1 MHTMGRALDAEI
13 IVILRS
19 RMGNVWI
26 VIVVAILLLI
36 IYRRI
41 GGSGCLCK
49 ESIECLPP
57 RSKGR
62 YYLVPPLYAILGKIQ
77 LATLSGCK

>member
-1 MHTMGRALDAEI
+1 MGGALDTEI

-19 RMGNVWI
+19 RMGNVRI

-41 GGSGCLCK
+41 GGSGCL
-49 ESIECLPP
+49 
-57 RSKGR
+57 
-62 YYLVPPLYAILGKIQ
+62 
-77 LATLSGCK
+77 